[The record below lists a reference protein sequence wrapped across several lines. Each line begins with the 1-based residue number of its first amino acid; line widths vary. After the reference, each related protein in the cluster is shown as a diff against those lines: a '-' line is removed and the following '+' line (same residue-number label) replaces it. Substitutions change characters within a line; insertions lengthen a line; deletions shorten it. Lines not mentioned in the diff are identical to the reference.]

1 MRHVTGSVGWLHL
14 SDLHIGHKEHIGQ
27 LPNLREIFFN
37 DLHELH
43 ELSGPWHLVLFSGDI
58 VNTGAKQEFDAA
70 TEFLAEVWT
79 FMKSLGSTPSLVA
92 SPGNHDL
99 HRPRTKNNPS
109 LKAFRSWHTDPD
121 LRQEFWT
128 SSNSAYRRLVDKA
141 FASYCNWYDNLP
153 IPKLSDVSPGL
164 LPGDM
169 AARVTVDGLR
179 VGVVCLNS
187 SFLQLT
193 ADDYKGGLDL
203 DVKQLVNACKDDHIA
218 WLEAVDFA
226 FLLTHHSPVWLE
238 PDRRRQF
245 DADVYPPG
253 RFYSHICG
261 HLHEP
266 EAADHSVGGADIRRT
281 RIGASLFGLERSA
294 NNVERHHGYSAGRI
308 TLTPSGELI
317 ESMWPR
323 VAQRGQ
329 AGNLRFVP
337 DQQYQLHKNQAVTW
351 SSQRRVPLPSA
362 SNASPSQSNSV
373 EDRFSLLSDT
383 SEAAAKTAL
392 QGVPRTRL
400 EYGPQHREIRRQE
413 QLAAEQLLNE
423 NRYVWVISDWGLA
436 TREFV
441 ASFVAAFGEHNE
453 FISNDVFSVQ
463 CDEAVNTHALR
474 ESIHKQLGVT
484 VQQLLSRAAGLP
496 FCLLVLENL
505 PLELTD
511 DASIAADNDIRS
523 VLQSFLDYCP
533 SLHIVLTAR
542 HSPRWDAS
550 LVKIRALELP
560 DVKTYVQHHAT
571 GGDSLADV
579 ETIEI
584 LHRRSAGLPVHLDR
598 LLESLRYVGREE
610 LTEFEPDTQAGTHQ
624 EVPHTLGRA
633 VAELANSPARY
644 SRRSYRLLKI
654 LTLLPD
660 GERLE
665 QLKHF
670 DSTEPLFPRNAAEL
684 EELSLLQVVQDADL
698 LLARSTSSQ
707 VVPGSTKRLLV
718 PRQVR
723 DFVRT
728 LMSDA
733 EQREIY
739 ERAAEIVFGADWR
752 YGNLRSRYF
761 AEFAVGRRNESVIF
775 RRLLSDAID
784 ADDQPRA
791 QRITQLIAGVV
802 DGLNDKDRYREAIVI
817 IKELLP
823 LIRRVEDKASESTIL
838 KVYGSS
844 LRMLG
849 HADDAAAV
857 LEQLL
862 NDGKLGRQ
870 ELLSVQT
877 DLAFIYER
885 RKNREHAV
893 RAAREIQRLSPK
905 KSSGK
910 YLEAEAII
918 ANMDFKG
925 AERVNRLKSVEQRA
939 RRHER
944 TIVANNA
951 ALTLSR
957 LTGAGPAEFW
967 QQRVIDSKGNEYN
980 RLRAVVA
987 KANRLIALGKKS
999 SLSPE
1004 EHRVL
1009 AMGYSYLY
1017 AQRMTSLFR
1026 GCHGALWKISMS
1038 ERRLGDLLKIF
1049 RHSSFLWRLYGE
1061 ADTERQYYKE
1071 LERLELG
1078 DFTRSGSIDA
1088 VYFESRRLELRASDP
1103 TTA

>member
-1 MRHVTGSVGWLHL
+1 MRHVTGSIRWLHL
-14 SDLHIGHKEHIGQ
+14 SDLHIGHKDHVGR

-37 DLHELH
+37 DLRELH

-70 TEFLAEVWT
+70 TEFLTEVWT
-79 FMKSLGSTPSLVA
+79 VMKSLGSTPRLVT
-92 SPGNHDL
+92 SPGNHDI
-99 HRPRTKNNPS
+99 HRPQTKNNPS
-109 LKAFRSWHTDPD
+109 LTAFRSWHADPE

-128 SSNSAYRRLVDKA
+128 SSSSAYRTLVAEA

-153 IPKLSDVSPGL
+153 LPKLSGLSPGL

-169 AARVTVDGLR
+169 AVRVTVDGLR
-179 VGVVCLNS
+179 IGVVCLNS

-193 ADDYKGGLDL
+193 GGDYQGRLDL
-203 DVKQLVNACKDDHIA
+203 DVRQLAKVCREDHIR
-218 WLEAVDFA
+218 WLEEVDLA
-226 FLLTHHSPVWLE
+226 FLLTHHSPAWLE
-238 PDRRRQF
+238 SDRRREF

-261 HLHEP
+261 HLHEA
-266 EAADHSVGGADIRRT
+266 EATDHSVGGAEVRRT
-281 RIGASLFGLERSA
+281 RIGASLFGSERST
-294 NNVERHHGYSAGRI
+294 NNVGRRHGYSAGQI
-308 TLTPSGELI
+308 TLTPSGELL

-323 VAQRGQ
+323 LALLSQ
-329 AGNLRFVP
+329 AGNVRFVP
-337 DQQYQLHKNQAVTW
+337 DHRYQLDKNQAVTW
-351 SSQRRVPLPSA
+351 SSQRPVPPPSTSDAAA
-362 SNASPSQSNSV
+362 SGSDSV
-373 EDRFSLLSDT
+373 EGEFSLLSDV
-383 SEAAAKTAL
+383 SEAEAKTAL
-392 QGVPRTRL
+392 QVVPRTRL
-400 EYGPQHREIRRQE
+400 EFGPQHRKIRRQE
-413 QLAAEQLLNE
+413 QLRAEQLLQE
-423 NRYVWVISDWGLA
+423 QRHLWVISDWGLA

-441 ASFVAAFGEHNE
+441 GSFVAAFREHNE
-453 FISNDVFSVQ
+453 LSSNDVFSVQ
-463 CDEAVNTHALR
+463 CDQVINTHALR

-484 VQQLLSRAAGLP
+484 VQQLFSRAAGLP

-505 PLELTD
+505 SLELIGD
-511 DASIAADNDIRS
+511 GPIAADNDIRS
-523 VLQSFLDYCP
+523 LLQSFIDYCP

-542 HSPRWDAS
+542 YSPQWDVP
-550 LVKIRALELP
+550 LVELGALELP
-560 DVKTYVQHHAT
+560 DVRTYIQHHAT
-571 GGDSLADV
+571 GGDSLTDV

-584 LHRRSAGLPVHLDR
+584 LHRRSGGLPVHLDR

-610 LTEFEPDTQAGTHQ
+610 LAEFELDTHSDAHE
-624 EVPHTLGRA
+624 EVPHSLERA
-633 VAELANSPARY
+633 VAELATSPARY

-684 EELSLLQVVQDADL
+684 EDLSLLQVVQDAAL
-698 LLARSTSSQ
+698 VLAQSKSSQ
-707 VVPGSTKRLLV
+707 AAPGSTKRLLV

-752 YGNLRSRYF
+752 NGNLRSRYF
-761 AEFAVGRRNESVIF
+761 AESAVGRRNESVIF
-775 RRLLSDAID
+775 KRLLADAIEM
-784 ADDQPRA
+784 ADQTRA
-791 QRITQLIAGVV
+791 RRITQLIAGVV
-802 DGLNDKDRYREAIVI
+802 DGLKAEDRYREASVI

-823 LIRRVEDKASESTIL
+823 LMRRVDDKASESTIL

-849 HADDAAAV
+849 QADDAAAV

-862 NDGKLGRQ
+862 NDGEMELGKQ

-885 RKNREHAV
+885 RKNKEHAV
-893 RAAREIQRLSPK
+893 RAAREMQRLSPR

-910 YLEAEAII
+910 YLGAEAII
-918 ANMDFKG
+918 ANMNLDG
-925 AERVNRLKSVEQRA
+925 AERVNKLKGVERRA
-939 RRHER
+939 RQHEH
-944 TIVANNA
+944 TVVANNI
-951 ALTLSR
+951 ALMLSR
-957 LTGAGPAEFW
+957 LTEAGPKEVW
-967 QQRVIDSKGNEYN
+967 QQRVIDSKGDQYN
-980 RLRAVVA
+980 RLRAMVA
-987 KANRLIALGKKS
+987 KANRLIALGKGS

-1017 AQRMTSLFR
+1017 AQRMTSLFGR
-1026 GCHGALWKISMS
+1026 CHGALWKILVS
-1038 ERRLGDLLKIF
+1038 EGRLGDLLKIF

-1061 ADTERQYYKE
+1061 VDTERQYYNE
-1071 LERLELG
+1071 LVRLELG
-1078 DFTRSGSIDA
+1078 DITRSGGMDA
-1088 VYFESRRLELRASDP
+1088 AYFEARRLELKA
-1103 TTA
+1103 

>member
-1 MRHVTGSVGWLHL
+1 M
-14 SDLHIGHKEHIGQ
+14 SDLHIGHKEHVGR

-37 DLHELH
+37 DLRELH
-43 ELSGPWHLVLFSGDI
+43 DSSGPWHLVLFSGDI
-58 VNTGAKQEFDAA
+58 VNTGTKQEFDAA
-70 TEFLAEVWT
+70 TEFLTEAWEV
-79 FMKSLGSTPSLVA
+79 MKSLGSTPRLVA
-92 SPGNHDL
+92 SPGNHDI

-109 LKAFRSWHTDPD
+109 LRAFRNWHADHE

-128 SSNSAYRRLVDKA
+128 SSSSAYRKLVERA
-141 FASYCNWYDNLP
+141 FASYCEWYDNLP
-153 IPKLSDVSPGL
+153 LPKLLDVSQGL

-169 AARVTVDGLR
+169 AARVTIDGLR

-193 ADDYKGGLDL
+193 GDDYKRRLDL
-203 DVKQLVNACKDDHIA
+203 DVRQLANVCQLNHIR
-218 WLEAVDFA
+218 WLEEVDLA
-226 FLLTHHSPVWLE
+226 FLLTHHSPAWLE
-238 PDRRRQF
+238 PDRRREF
-245 DADVYPPG
+245 DAEVYPPG

-266 EAADHSVGGADIRRT
+266 EATDHSVGGAEVRRT

-294 NNVERHHGYSAGRI
+294 KNVGRRHGYSAGQI
-308 TLTPSGELI
+308 TLTPSGELL

-323 VAQRGQ
+323 LTKQGQ
-329 AGNLRFVP
+329 AGNVRFVP
-337 DQQYQLHKNQAVTW
+337 DHQYQLDKNQAVTW
-351 SSQRRVPLPSA
+351 SSQRLVPPPSG
-362 SNASPSQSNSV
+362 SNAAPSQSDSV
-373 EDRFSLLSDT
+373 EGEFSLLADV
-383 SEAAAKTAL
+383 SEAAATTAL
-392 QGVPRTRL
+392 QMVPRTRL
-400 EYGPQHREIRRQE
+400 EYGPQHRRIRRQE
-413 QLAAEQLLNE
+413 QLTAEQLLHE
-423 NRYVWVISDWGLA
+423 KRHVWVISDWGLA

-441 ASFVAAFGEHNE
+441 ASFVAAFGEYNDLS
-453 FISNDVFSVQ
+453 SNDVFSVQ
-463 CDEAVNTHALR
+463 CDEVVSTHALR

-484 VQQLLSRAAGLP
+484 AQQLFSRAAGLP

-505 PLELTD
+505 SLELTG
-511 DASIAADNDIRS
+511 DAPVAADNDIRS

-542 HSPRWDAS
+542 YSPQWDVPVVE
-550 LVKIRALELP
+550 LRALELP
-560 DVKTYVQHHAT
+560 DVRTYVQHHPT
-571 GGDSLADV
+571 GGDSLTDV

-584 LHRRSAGLPVHLDR
+584 LHRCSAGLPVHLDR
-598 LLESLRYVGREE
+598 LLDSLRYVGREE
-610 LTEFEPDTQAGTHQ
+610 LGEFELDTQSDAHE
-624 EVPHTLGRA
+624 EVPHSLERA
-633 VAELANSPARY
+633 VTELANSPARY
-644 SRRSYRLLKI
+644 SKRSYRLLKI

-670 DSTEPLFPRNAAEL
+670 DGTEPLFPRNAAEL
-684 EELSLLQVVQDADL
+684 EDLSLLQVVQDTDL

-707 VVPGSTKRLLV
+707 AVPGPTKRLLV

-752 YGNLRSRYF
+752 NGNLRSRYF
-761 AEFAVGRRNESVIF
+761 AESAVGRRNESVIF
-775 RRLLSDAID
+775 KRLLADAIEM
-784 ADDQPRA
+784 ADQTRA

-802 DGLNDKDRYREAIVI
+802 DGLDGKDRYREASVI

-823 LIRRVEDKASESTIL
+823 LVRRVDDKASESTIL
-838 KVYGSS
+838 KVHGSS

-849 HADDAAAV
+849 HADDAATV

-862 NDGKLGRQ
+862 NDGEMELEKQ

-885 RKNREHAV
+885 RKNKKHAV
-893 RAAREIQRLSPK
+893 RAAQEIQRLSPR

-918 ANMDFKG
+918 ANMTLED
-925 AERVNRLKSVEQRA
+925 AERVNKLKSVERRA
-939 RRHER
+939 RQHER
-944 TIVANNA
+944 TMVANNT

-957 LTGAGPAEFW
+957 LKEAGPAELW
-967 QQRVIDSKGNEYN
+967 QQRVIDSKGNQYN
-980 RLRAVVA
+980 RLRAIVA
-987 KANRLIALGKKS
+987 KANRLIALGKSS

-1004 EHRVL
+1004 EHGVL
-1009 AMGYSYLY
+1009 VMGYSYLY

-1026 GCHGALWKISMS
+1026 RCHGALWKILMS
-1038 ERRLGDLLKIF
+1038 ERRLGDLLRIF

-1061 ADTERQYYKE
+1061 VDTERQYYNE
-1071 LERLELG
+1071 LERLEL
-1078 DFTRSGSIDA
+1078 DDITRSGGIDA
-1088 VYFESRRLELRASDP
+1088 VYFEARRLELRA
-1103 TTA
+1103 

>member
-1 MRHVTGSVGWLHL
+1 MRHVTGSISWLHL
-14 SDLHIGHKEHIGQ
+14 SDLHIGHKEHIGR

-37 DLHELH
+37 DLRQLH

-70 TEFLAEVWT
+70 TEFLAEMWKV
-79 FMKSLGSTPSLVA
+79 MKSLGSTPRLVA
-92 SPGNHDL
+92 SPGNHDI

-109 LKAFRSWHTDPD
+109 LKALRSWHADHA

-128 SSNSAYRRLVDKA
+128 SSSSAYRRLVERA
-141 FASYCNWYDNLP
+141 FASYCEWYDNLP
-153 IPKLSDVSPGL
+153 LPKLSDVSRGL

-169 AARVTVDGLR
+169 AVRGTVDGLR

-193 ADDYKGGLDL
+193 GDDYQGRLEL
-203 DVKQLVNACKDDHIA
+203 DVRQLANVCQKDHTR
-218 WLEAVDFA
+218 WLEEVDLA
-226 FLLTHHSPVWLE
+226 FLLTHHSPAWLE
-238 PDRRRQF
+238 PDRRREF

-266 EAADHSVGGADIRRT
+266 EATDQSVGGAEVRRT

-294 NNVERHHGYSAGRI
+294 NTVGRRHGYSAGQI
-308 TLTPSGELI
+308 TLTPSGELL

-323 VAQRGQ
+323 LALPGQ
-329 AGNLRFVP
+329 AGNVRFAP
-337 DQQYQLHKNQAVTW
+337 DHQYELDKNQAVTW
-351 SSQRRVPLPSA
+351 SSQRLVPPPSGSDA
-362 SNASPSQSNSV
+362 APSQSDRV
-373 EDRFSLLSDT
+373 EGEFSLLADV

-392 QGVPRTRL
+392 QVVPRTRL
-400 EYGPQHREIRRQE
+400 EYGPQHRKIRRQE
-413 QLAAEQLLNE
+413 QLTAEQLLHE
-423 NRYVWVISDWGLA
+423 KRHVWVISDWGLA

-441 ASFVAAFGEHNE
+441 ASFVAAFGEHNDLR
-453 FISNDVFSVQ
+453 SNDVFSVQ
-463 CDEAVNTHALR
+463 CDEVISTHALR

-484 VQQLLSRAAGLP
+484 VQQLFSRAAGLP

-505 PLELTD
+505 SLELTG
-511 DASIAADNDIRS
+511 DAPVAADNDIRS

-542 HSPRWDAS
+542 CSPQWDVPVVE
-550 LVKIRALELP
+550 LRALELP
-560 DVKTYVQHHAT
+560 DVRTYVQHHPT
-571 GGDSLADV
+571 GGDSLIDV

-598 LLESLRYVGREE
+598 LLDSLRYVGREE
-610 LTEFEPDTQAGTHQ
+610 LGEFELDTPSDAHE
-624 EVPHTLGRA
+624 EVPHSLERA

-644 SRRSYRLLKI
+644 SKRSYRLLKI

-665 QLKHF
+665 QLKYF
-670 DSTEPLFPRNAAEL
+670 DRTEPLFPRNAAEL
-684 EELSLLQVVQDADL
+684 EDLSLLQVVQDTDL

-707 VVPGSTKRLLV
+707 AVPGSTKRLLV

-723 DFVRT
+723 DCVRR

-733 EQREIY
+733 EQREMY

-752 YGNLRSRYF
+752 NGNLRSRYF
-761 AEFAVGRRNESVIF
+761 AESAVGRRNESVIF
-775 RRLLSDAID
+775 KRLLADAIEM
-784 ADDQPRA
+784 ADQTRA

-802 DGLNDKDRYREAIVI
+802 DGLNGKDRYREASVI

-823 LIRRVEDKASESTIL
+823 LVRRVDDKASESTIL
-838 KVYGSS
+838 KVHGSS

-849 HADDAAAV
+849 HADDAATV

-862 NDGKLGRQ
+862 NDGEMELEKQ
-870 ELLSVQT
+870 ELLSVQA

-885 RKNREHAV
+885 RKNKTYAV
-893 RAAREIQRLSPK
+893 RAAQEMQRLSPK

-918 ANMDFKG
+918 ANMTLED
-925 AERVNRLKSVEQRA
+925 AERVNKLKSVERRA
-939 RRHER
+939 REQER
-944 TIVANNA
+944 TRVANNT
-951 ALTLSR
+951 ALTLSG
-957 LTGAGPAEFW
+957 LEEAGPAESW
-967 QQRVIDSKGNEYN
+967 QQRVIDSKGDQYN
-980 RLRAVVA
+980 RLRAIVA
-987 KANRLIALGKKS
+987 KANRLIALGRSS

-1004 EHRVL
+1004 EHRIL

-1017 AQRMTSLFR
+1017 TQRMTSLFR
-1026 GCHGALWKISMS
+1026 SCHGALWKILVS
-1038 ERRLGDLLKIF
+1038 ERRLGDLLRIF

-1061 ADTERQYYKE
+1061 VDTERQCYNE
-1071 LERLELG
+1071 LERMEL
-1078 DFTRSGSIDA
+1078 DDVTRSGGIDA
-1088 VYFESRRLELRASDP
+1088 VYFEARRLELRA
-1103 TTA
+1103 